1 MNLTHHLVKMVQQ
14 WTRVEDLYIRSMPDA
29 KEAIAYC
36 TSTQCKVLDHS
47 WSGFRDRFILNSNA
61 VMLKGIKGG
70 DDGLEMKIFI
80 YWKNH
85 TLRHFTLK
93 IRLREE
99 IPKGEMLGLLANL
112 MKSSNFL

>member
-1 MNLTHHLVKMVQQ
+1 MNLTHHLIKMVRP

-70 DDGLEMKIFI
+70 DDGLEMKIAI
-80 YWKNH
+80 HWSSD
-85 TLRHFTLK
+85 RREQFTLK

-99 IPKGEMLGLLANL
+99 IPEG
-112 MKSSNFL
+112 

>member
-1 MNLTHHLVKMVQQ
+1 MNLTHHLVKMVRQ

-70 DDGLEMKIFI
+70 DDGLEMKIVI
-80 YWKNH
+80 RW
-85 TLRHFTLK
+85 RGERQEHFTLK

-99 IPKGEMLGLLANL
+99 ITEG
-112 MKSSNFL
+112 

>member
-1 MNLTHHLVKMVQQ
+1 MNLTHHLINMVRP

-47 WSGFRDRFILNSNA
+47 WPGFRDRFILNSNA

-70 DDGLEMKIFI
+70 DDGLEMKIVI
-80 YWKNH
+80 HW
-85 TLRHFTLK
+85 RDERQEHFTLK

-99 IPKGEMLGLLANL
+99 ITEG
-112 MKSSNFL
+112 

>member
-1 MNLTHHLVKMVQQ
+1 
-14 WTRVEDLYIRSMPDA
+14 
-29 KEAIAYC
+29 
-36 TSTQCKVLDHS
+36 
-47 WSGFRDRFILNSNA
+47 
-61 VMLKGIKGG
+61 MLKGIKGG

>member
-1 MNLTHHLVKMVQQ
+1 MNLTHHLVKMVRP

-47 WSGFRDRFILNSNA
+47 WPGFQDRFILNSNA

-70 DDGLEMKIFI
+70 DDGLEMKIVI
-80 YWKNH
+80 RWSSE
-85 TLRHFTLK
+85 RREQFTLK

-99 IPKGEMLGLLANL
+99 ISEG
-112 MKSSNFL
+112 

>member
-1 MNLTHHLVKMVQQ
+1 MNLTHHLINMVRP

-47 WSGFRDRFILNSNA
+47 WPGFRDRFILNSNA

-70 DDGLEMKIFI
+70 DDGLEMKIVI
-80 YWKNH
+80 RWSSE
-85 TLRHFTLK
+85 RREHFTLK

-99 IPKGEMLGLLANL
+99 ISEG
-112 MKSSNFL
+112 

>member
-1 MNLTHHLVKMVQQ
+1 MNLTHHLIKMVRP

-70 DDGLEMKIFI
+70 DDGLEMKIVI
-80 YWKNH
+80 RWNSE
-85 TLRHFTLK
+85 RQEHFMLK

-99 IPKGEMLGLLANL
+99 IPEG
-112 MKSSNFL
+112 

>member
-1 MNLTHHLVKMVQQ
+1 MNLTHHLINMVRQ

-36 TSTQCKVLDHS
+36 TSAECKVLDHS

-70 DDGLEMKIFI
+70 DDGLEMKIVI
-80 YWKNH
+80 RW
-85 TLRHFTLK
+85 RGERQEHFTLK

-99 IPKGEMLGLLANL
+99 ITEG
-112 MKSSNFL
+112 

>member
-1 MNLTHHLVKMVQQ
+1 MVRQ

-47 WSGFRDRFILNSNA
+47 WPGFRDRFILNSNA

-70 DDGLEMKIFI
+70 DDGLEMKIAI
-80 YWKNH
+80 HWSSD
-85 TLRHFTLK
+85 RREQFTLK

-99 IPKGEMLGLLANL
+99 IPEG
-112 MKSSNFL
+112 

>member
-1 MNLTHHLVKMVQQ
+1 MNLTHHLIKMVRQ

-47 WSGFRDRFILNSNA
+47 WPGFRDRFILNSNA

-70 DDGLEMKIFI
+70 DDGLEMKIAI
-80 YWKNH
+80 HWSSD
-85 TLRHFTLK
+85 RREQFTLK

-99 IPKGEMLGLLANL
+99 IPEG
-112 MKSSNFL
+112 

>member
-1 MNLTHHLVKMVQQ
+1 MVRP

-36 TSTQCKVLDHS
+36 TSTECKVLDHS
-47 WSGFRDRFILNSNA
+47 WPGFQDRFILNSNA

-70 DDGLEMKIFI
+70 DDGLEMKIVI
-80 YWKNH
+80 RWSSE
-85 TLRHFTLK
+85 RREQFTLK

-99 IPKGEMLGLLANL
+99 ISEG
-112 MKSSNFL
+112 

>member
-1 MNLTHHLVKMVQQ
+1 MNLTHHLINMVRP
-14 WTRVEDLYIRSMPDA
+14 WTRVEDLLIRSMPNA

-47 WSGFRDRFILNSNA
+47 WPGFRDRFILNSNA

-70 DDGLEMKIFI
+70 DDGLEMKIAI
-80 YWKNH
+80 HWSSD
-85 TLRHFTLK
+85 RREQFTLK

-99 IPKGEMLGLLANL
+99 IPEG
-112 MKSSNFL
+112 

>member
-1 MNLTHHLVKMVQQ
+1 MNLTHHLINMVRP
-14 WTRVEDLYIRSMPDA
+14 WTRVEDLFIRSMPDA

-47 WSGFRDRFILNSNA
+47 WSGFQDRFILNSNA

-70 DDGLEMKIFI
+70 DDGLEMKIAI
-80 YWKNH
+80 HWSSD
-85 TLRHFTLK
+85 RREQFTLK

-99 IPKGEMLGLLANL
+99 IPEG
-112 MKSSNFL
+112 